1 MDSVTT
7 GCRFRSSSFSAISP
21 SLGGICTDIFSQL
34 FSHTGSHETA
44 SSACCEKKKKKS
56 KKTLSQWRVALDWVS
71 IEVHHGQ
78 SEGRKTSQGGSH

>member
-1 MDSVTT
+1 MDSVTI

-78 SEGRKTSQGGSH
+78 SEGRKTSQGGSQ

>member
-7 GCRFRSSSFSAISP
+7 GCRFRCSSFSAISP

-44 SSACCEKKKKKS
+44 SSACCEKKKKS
-56 KKTLSQWRVALDWVS
+56 KKTLSQWRVALDSVS
-71 IEVHHGQ
+71 IKVHHGQ
-78 SEGRKTSQGGSH
+78 PGGRKTSQGGSQ

>member
-1 MDSVTT
+1 MDSVTI
-7 GCRFRSSSFSAISP
+7 GCRFRSSSFSAILP

-44 SSACCEKKKKKS
+44 SSACCEKEKKKS
-56 KKTLSQWRVALDWVS
+56 KKTLSQWRVALDSFS

-78 SEGRKTSQGGSH
+78 SERRKTSHGGSQ

>member
-7 GCRFRSSSFSAISP
+7 GCRFRSSFSAISP

-78 SEGRKTSQGGSH
+78 SEGRKTSQGGSQ